1 MIDSKVMA
9 SQEVLKMLGGHV
21 EFPETDHRLR
31 YLLENFP
38 CEKLSAIEF
47 GCWHGWHT
55 VQLARRFA
63 HVSAIDVRPENIA
76 KTLLRLHLL
85 GIKNVDVILGD
96 VEDLHFKADVLVHV
110 GVLYH
115 LFNPVA
121 HLHRVL
127 PNCNILCLDTHINRP
142 NLKRSVEVYNGVAY
156 HGGVYNE
163 HGWADPLSG
172 VQETSFWLDEAEL
185 KRVLFDLGF
194 ATVHE
199 HRHTAP
205 TGERLCIVATRTL
218 MV

>member
-1 MIDSKVMA
+1 MIDSVILAHK
-9 SQEVLKMLGGHV
+9 ETLKMLGGHV
-21 EFPETDHRLR
+21 EFPEVDHRLR
-31 YLLENFP
+31 FLLDNFP

-55 VQLARRFA
+55 VPLARRFQ

-76 KTLLRLHLL
+76 KTLFRLHLL
-85 GIKNVDVILGD
+85 GIKNVDVLLGD
-96 VEDLHFKADVLVHV
+96 VDDLHFKMGVLVHV

-127 PNCNILCLDTHINRP
+127 PNCDILCLDTHINQP
-142 NLKRSVEVYNGVAY
+142 SLVKSAEIYNGVTY
-156 HGGVYNE
+156 SGGVYNE

-172 VQETSFWLDEAEL
+172 VQETSLWLDEEEL
-185 KRVLFDLGF
+185 RRVLFDCGF
-194 ATVHE
+194 AVVHE
-199 HRHTAP
+199 YHHTVPA
-205 TGERLCIVATRTL
+205 GERLCIVATRIS